1 MIDGRTDRLNKAAV
15 FICHCSGNISEH
27 VDIYAVKKTLTAEG
41 ISVFD
46 SEYLC
51 SSQGQS
57 LIKNKILEGNLD
69 RVVIGSC
76 TPSKHGT
83 LFKKCIQETG
93 LNRAGLE
100 IANLREQC

>member
-1 MIDGRTDRLNKAAV
+1 MTDGTTDGLNKAAV

-27 VDIYAVKKTLTAEG
+27 VDINTVKKTLKAEG
-41 ISVFD
+41 FSVYD
-46 SEYLC
+46 YEYLC
-51 SSQGQS
+51 SSQGQA
-57 LIKNKILEGNLD
+57 LIKKKISEGHVD

-93 LNRAGLE
+93 LNRAGLR
-100 IANLREQC
+100 LQT